1 MNQQPETA
9 AMIPDEYHDYVADAE
24 YNQLRPSA
32 LGSGCCQMC
41 GRPSCH
47 GGTECEASQLEQLG
61 EAVIDLGPYIV
72 AQLAADTAAWFL
84 RLGLGGLLRRV

>member
-1 MNQQPETA
+1 MRQQPESA
-9 AMIPDEYHDYVADAE
+9 AMIPDEYHDYAAE
-24 YNQLRPSA
+24 QERQVVRRST

-41 GRPSCH
+41 GRPDYH
-47 GGTECEASQLEQLG
+47 GGEECNASQLEQLG